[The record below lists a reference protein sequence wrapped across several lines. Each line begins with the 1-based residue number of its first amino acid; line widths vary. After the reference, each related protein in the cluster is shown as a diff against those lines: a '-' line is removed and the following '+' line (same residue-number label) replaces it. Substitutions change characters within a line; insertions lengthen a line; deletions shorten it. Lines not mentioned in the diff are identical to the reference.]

1 VHEFDYGVDVL
12 KQRMAEAKFPILCA
26 NVITTDTGQPFAKP
40 YVIIEREGKK
50 IALFGLITGDLVQ
63 RVAPKNFAG
72 LTVRDPIE
80 VARELVPQLKSQADV
95 IIGVT
100 HLGINADIQLAG
112 QVRGIDI
119 ICGGMSH
126 SELQVPMKVGETLI
140 THDACYG
147 RTVGLMKTSFGRK
160 VDGGLEMVYFASQL
174 VPLDGKWVENSNYI
188 TWLSSFQPQFAE
200 RMGLI
205 VGTAAVQMSDVR
217 IHSSETE
224 LGNYVCDT
232 LRQQAGAD
240 VALLPAAFFQGSLA
254 KGPVTLGDLY
264 GVLPFDHYGVVLDVT
279 GGELQQI
286 LNDAADQIGKEG
298 FPQVSGASFGIFD
311 GKSYQ
316 VRVNGAEIDPFAS
329 YKLATSDFLASGV
342 LGYATLGTI
351 ASRGYT
357 GKLIRD
363 MVRDQLTSGQI
374 ANSTLYQRIT
384 FLAQAPAVAP
394 PAEETTEV
402 VAEETPPAEETP
414 TEEVAPPEETPAEE
428 QPAAGDEES
437 LDTLKY
443 DRNGQPLTI
452 NDEVVQDT
460 GSEAEAP
467 PAEEAPAEQPAET
480 AAPPEEEVAP
490 PAESAQAP
498 AAEGTV
504 LGSARS
510 SSGGLEYE
518 FLLYATDAGYEF
530 QLKVLN
536 SSGAPIELSYATNE
550 RFDFEVLSGTD
561 MLWHYNINRFFV
573 QSPLTETIGAG
584 ERIVFKGAW
593 SGTNKGGKPL
603 PLALYRFEAVHQ
615 LDAGPVRL
623 GFEADLA
630 R

>member
-1 VHEFDYGVDVL
+1 V
-12 KQRMAEAKFPILCA
+12 
-26 NVITTDTGQPFAKP
+26 
-40 YVIIEREGKK
+40 
-50 IALFGLITGDLVQ
+50 
-63 RVAPKNFAG
+63 
-72 LTVRDPIE
+72 
-80 VARELVPQLKSQADV
+80 
-95 IIGVT
+95 
-100 HLGINADIQLAG
+100 
-112 QVRGIDI
+112 

-147 RTVGLMKTSFGRK
+147 RTVGLMKTSFGHQ
-160 VDGGLEMVYFASQL
+160 VDAGLKLVYFASEL
-174 VPLDGKWVENSNYI
+174 VPMDGKWVENSNYM

-205 VGTAAVQMSDVR
+205 VGTSAVPMSDVR
-217 IHSSETE
+217 VHSSETE
-224 LGNYVCDT
+224 LGNYVCDL
-232 LRQQAGAD
+232 LRQHAGAD
-240 VALLPAAFFQGSLA
+240 VALLPAAFFQGSLP

-264 GVLPFDHYGVVLDVT
+264 SVLPFDHYGVVFDVT

-298 FPQVSGASFGIFD
+298 FPQVSGVSFGIFD

-316 VRVNGAEIDPFAS
+316 VRVNGTEIDPFAS

-357 GKLIRD
+357 GRLIRD
-363 MVRDQLTSGQI
+363 IVREQLAGGQL

-384 FLAQAPAVAP
+384 FLAQAPPTAP
-394 PAEETTEV
+394 PAEET
-402 VAEETPPAEETP
+402 AEASIEGTPAGEEAPAGELTL
-414 TEEVAPPEETPAEE
+414 PEETMPAEAE
-428 QPAAGDEES
+428 APPADEPLAAGQEDG

-452 NDEVVQDT
+452 DDEVVQDT
-460 GSEAEAP
+460 GSEAETV

-480 AAPPEEEVAP
+480 QP
-490 PAESAQAP
+490 PAIEETPP
-498 AAEGTV
+498 AASAESPAASGAV
-504 LGSARS
+504 LGSARTS
-510 SSGGLEYE
+510 SAGLEYE

-530 QLKVLN
+530 QLKVTN
-536 SSGAPIELSYATNE
+536 SSSSPVELSYATNE
-550 RFDFEVLSGTD
+550 RFDFIVLSGTD

-584 ERIVFKGAW
+584 ERIVYRGNW
-593 SGTNKGGKPL
+593 SGTDKKEKPI
-603 PLALYRFEAVHQ
+603 PLAQYRFEAVHQ
-615 LDAGPVRL
+615 LAAGPVQL
-623 GFEADLA
+623 GFEANLA